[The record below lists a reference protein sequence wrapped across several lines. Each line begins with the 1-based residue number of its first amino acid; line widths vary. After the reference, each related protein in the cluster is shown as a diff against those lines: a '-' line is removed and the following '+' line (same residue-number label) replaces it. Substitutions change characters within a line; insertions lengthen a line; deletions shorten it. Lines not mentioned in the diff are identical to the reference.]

1 MKKAWKIFDKNGDGK
16 LTPQE
21 FRYKRK
27 SWIIN
32 HNHSQKDDY
41 DENWDGE
48 DDDDMMTMVLLIMTI
63 LMMMITTLTIMM
75 TMMTICRWM
84 TRQSMLS
91 ERQIDMVFQRFDTDG
106 DGNLN
111 FKEFKT

>member
-21 FRYKRK
+21 FRYKMNAASK
-27 SWIIN
+27 IDFN
-32 HNHSQKDDY
+32 DY
-41 DENWDGE
+41 DSGL
-48 DDDDMMTMVLLIMTI
+48 V
-63 LMMMITTLTIMM
+63 MMITMKT
-75 TMMTICRWM
+75 CRWM

-91 ERQIDMVFQRFDTDG
+91 ERQIDLVFQRFDSDG